1 MTANGHTGVSLI
13 FDPPTIA
20 YAASSRNDLFMKAM
34 MMKGVATV
42 LTPLDSVPP
51 ASRNAP
57 RAVAQPKR
65 QAGFPAPPPPGAEA
79 RDPNVLEPTNFRFF
93 FITSPSPH
101 PILILFYLIF
111 FSFLFFFLD
120 LP

>member
-65 QAGFPAPPPPGAEA
+65 QAGLPRAPPPEEGNSGAKLAE
-79 RDPNVLEPTNFRFF
+79 PNSFRFF
-93 FITSPSPH
+93 IINNLSRQLL
-101 PILILFYLIF
+101 LISFHLI
-111 FSFLFFFLD
+111 SFPF
-120 LP
+120 